1 MPQPDISIVTGAF
14 SYTGKYITQHLLAR
28 GERVRTLTNHPD
40 RPHPF
45 GDRVEVAPLSLDDP
59 VELARNLRGATT
71 FYNTSWIRFPHGGLT
86 FDQAVANTELL
97 FRAAKEAGV
106 SKIVHLSVTGASPQ
120 SSLPY
125 YRGKGEQEAA
135 LARSGVPY
143 AILRPTLIFGAGDIL
158 VNNIAWLLRRF
169 PVFALPGSGDYRLQP
184 IAAEEVAAQAVAAAA
199 APGSTTFD
207 VAGPDVFTF
216 EELVRL
222 IARTLG
228 RKTRII
234 HVPPSMALFCVR
246 ALGRLVGDVIL
257 TPQELEGLR
266 QNLLVAGGPP
276 TGRIRFA
283 DWLEQNADTVGL
295 GYASELQRH
304 FR

>member
-1 MPQPDISIVTGAF
+1 MPQPELSIVTGAF
-14 SYTGKYITQHLLAR
+14 SYTGRYITRELLAR
-28 GERVRTLTNHPD
+28 GRRVRTLTGHPR

-45 GDRVEVAPLSLDDP
+45 GEQVEVAPLTFDDP
-59 VELARNLRGATT
+59 VELARSFQGATT
-71 FYNTSWIRFPHGGLT
+71 LYNTYWIRFPHRGLT
-86 FDQAVANTELL
+86 FEKGVANTEVL
-97 FRAAKEAGV
+97 FRAAMQAGL

-135 LARSGVPY
+135 LARSGVAY

-158 VNNIAWLLRRF
+158 INNIAWLLRRF
-169 PVFALPGSGDYRLQP
+169 PVFAMPGSGDYRLQP
-184 IAAEEVAAQAVAAAA
+184 VAAEEVAAQAVAAAA
-199 APGSTTFD
+199 APGNPTVD

-222 IARTLG
+222 IAQTIG
-228 RKTRII
+228 REPRMV
-234 HVPPSMALFCVR
+234 HVPPSLALFCVR
-246 ALGRLVGDVIL
+246 VLGYLVGDVIL
-257 TPQELEGLR
+257 TRQELEGLR
-266 QNLLVAGGPP
+266 QNLLLPGGPP

-283 DWLEQNADTVGL
+283 DWLEQNAATLGL
-295 GYASELQRH
+295 RYASELQRH